1 MVVAADYPFLDVFW
15 SIVVFFAFVCW
26 VMLLFRVFGDIFRR
40 DISGWGKA
48 AWSLFVIVVPFL
60 GVLVYLIA
68 NGSQMTS
75 RDVQHSQAA
84 KAEFDDYVK
93 SVASTSGPAAEIDR
107 AKQLLDDGAIDQA
120 EFAQLK
126 AKALA

>member
-1 MVVAADYPFLDVFW
+1 MRSTRAANSARRNLEEATIMVVAADYPFLDVFW

-26 VMLLFRVFGDIFRR
+26 VMLLFRVFRDIFRR

-48 AWSLFVIVVPFL
+48 PWSLFVIVVPFL
-60 GVLVYLIA
+60 GVLVSLIA

-93 SVASTSGPAAEIDR
+93 SVASTSGPAAEIAK
-107 AKQLLDDGAIDQA
+107 AKQPL
-120 EFAQLK
+120 
-126 AKALA
+126 